1 MKIQLNKSISK
12 TLKLLILASLA
23 IFMNACSFSSKLPSG
38 YASIENL
45 QGAPMRGQM
54 PTVKVNGQLILS
66 KTLTL
71 PAGKNHIEVK
81 YYIDTAKPLIKVLS
95 FNAKSGH
102 CYELE
107 YANNNYRIKSLGRC

>member
-1 MKIQLNKSISK
+1 MKTELNTPMFKILRLLSLGILAISIS
-12 TLKLLILASLA
+12 
-23 IFMNACSFSSKLPSG
+23 ACSFSSKLPNG

-45 QGAPMRGQM
+45 QGTPMRGQM
-54 PTVKVNGQLILS
+54 PIVKVNGHLILS
-66 KTLTL
+66 KTLNL

-107 YANNNYRIKSLGRC
+107 FANNDYRIKSLGRC